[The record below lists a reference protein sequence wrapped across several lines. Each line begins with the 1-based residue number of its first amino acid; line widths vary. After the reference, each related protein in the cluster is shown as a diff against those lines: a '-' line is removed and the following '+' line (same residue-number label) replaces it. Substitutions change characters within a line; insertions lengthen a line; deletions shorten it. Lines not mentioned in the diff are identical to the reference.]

1 MVHIADQDI
10 NISLEPSGKIEEAFR
25 VSELQRDIL
34 KEHYEE
40 FQNNY
45 PGEHI
50 IIDGGLVIGHSGDA
64 EEACEIFRH
73 YRDSKF
79 IGNTTKSEM
88 DCLFM
93 AYVRDPNSSYIL
105 PILAG

>member
-1 MVHIADQDI
+1 MANQYLD
-10 NISLEPSGKIEEAFR
+10 ISLEMPEKIEEAFR

-50 IIDGGLVIGHSGDA
+50 IIDGGLVVGHSGDA
-64 EEACEIFRH
+64 EEACEIFRN

-93 AYVRDPNSSYIL
+93 AYVMDPNSSYIL